1 MIILDKIKKIIS
13 GIWFYPAI
21 YGLISLLGAIIIILI
36 DTRYLARFQSIV
48 PELLLTTPG
57 LARTI
62 HGIIATAFI
71 TITTFTFSITMVVL
85 TMYMSQLSPRVVENF
100 LKNKSTMQ
108 SFGIFVGGFI
118 YSIVSLLFTRDTA
131 EGLHVVSAS
140 IGVIYIAVGLVY
152 FILFI
157 NSVATFIQT
166 SNVID
171 RLYKESISKIK
182 KYKDTLKNNYIIEEI
197 DKEKYGNNKV
207 IRSTES
213 GYIQKLDYK
222 ELSEIA
228 NKKKLIIHFEK
239 VIGQFINNDE
249 KIFTVYAQEDLED
262 KEEVLNKIKRL
273 IIIGKRKTEEQ
284 DFSYTI
290 QKVVEVALRAI
301 SPGIN
306 DPNTAIHCVK
316 IIGVLLGMLSNIN
329 DGYIVVN
336 EDKESDGML
345 LLEAYSFKMILY
357 DAYTQIIHYGYGD
370 IFLVI
375 AIMRALKHV
384 SVNSKKHNKKMV
396 KDYAE
401 FVYRKAK
408 SGNLDQFELEILDME
423 MDSYY
428 KYG

>member
-1 MIILDKIKKIIS
+1 MVILDKIKKFINN
-13 GIWFYPAI
+13 IWFYPAV
-21 YGLISLLGAIIIILI
+21 YGLISLVGAIIIILI
-36 DTRYLARFQSIV
+36 DTRYLARFQNII
-48 PELLLTTPG
+48 PELLLTTPE
-57 LARTI
+57 LARNI
-62 HGIIATAFI
+62 HGIIASAFI

-131 EGLHVVSAS
+131 EGLHVISAS
-140 IGVIYIAVGLVY
+140 IGVVYIAVGLVY

-171 RLYKESISKIK
+171 RLYKESILKIE

-197 DKEKYGNNKV
+197 DTKKFGHNKV
-207 IRSTES
+207 IRSNES
-213 GYIQKLDYK
+213 GYIQKLDYN
-222 ELSEIA
+222 EISEIA

-290 QKVVEVALRAI
+290 QKIVEVALRAI

-336 EDKESDGML
+336 KDKESDGMV

-357 DAYTQIIHYGYGD
+357 DAYTQIIHYGHGD

-375 AIMRALKHV
+375 AVMRALKHV
-384 SVNSKKHNKKMV
+384 SVNSKKNNKKMV
-396 KDYAE
+396 KEYIE
-401 FVYRKAK
+401 FAYRKAK